1 MGSGSPSRH
10 TPWTHLRCHIGR
22 IHTFG
27 LKVIDNESTTRTS
40 ALADSPRIEGKGCIH
55 YRKHDYKFPQ
65 EHHVSVRCTR
75 IHPRS
80 NIVLCTF
87 SAGWGLCLEC
97 MCVQKWVWV
106 FQSGCLTFDA
116 KAAHSPLIAGWR
128 LWTRG
133 HCQRVSSCIDI
144 LGHLLEG
151 GIDPSSSAS
160 PSHYDR
166 MGLG

>member
-1 MGSGSPSRH
+1 METIAAELHSLEGDSLEAQVSVEAAG
-10 TPWTHLRCHIGR
+10 G
-22 IHTFG
+22 
-27 LKVIDNESTTRTS
+27 VEETTA

-55 YRKHDYKFPQ
+55 YRKHDYKSPQ
-65 EHHVSVRCTR
+65 EHHGSVRCTR

-116 KAAHSPLIAGWR
+116 KAAHSPLTAGWR